1 MPEKRLIHHGGQP
14 IVEPPESGQT
24 RQPSGFLSEQF
35 AREEKSRDPK
45 TEKIPAIRFRGFTDA
60 WEQRELGE
68 NCEITTGGTPTTSN
82 SDYWNPKEIPWLS
95 SGEVHKKRISA
106 TDDKISRLG
115 LENSSARWVK
125 PCSVLVAL
133 AGQGKTRGTV
143 AINEIA
149 LTTNQSIAAI
159 YPEEHDAEFL
169 FQNLE
174 SRYEELRAISSA
186 DGSRGGLNKHLL
198 SAVTI
203 PYAETREQQKIG
215 IFFRDLDSLITLHQR
230 VYFQERTDQTINGH
244 TKTDS
249 WEQREFSE
257 ITYPAGEK
265 NRDNHPYE
273 SFSITNED
281 GFVPQNEKF
290 ENGGTMRDADK
301 RMYFIVSPNSFAYN
315 PARIN
320 VGSIGYQ
327 NLHKNVIVS
336 SLYEVFKTTSDVDD
350 RFLWHWFKSENFQ
363 RLIEHLQEGGVRL
376 YFYYDKLCQGHLPL
390 PTIEEQQEIG
400 RYFDHLDHLI
410 TLHQRE
416 YLLFEVLLC

>member
-230 VYFQERTDQTINGH
+230 EL
-244 TKTDS
+244 
-249 WEQREFSE
+249 
-257 ITYPAGEK
+257 EK
-265 NRDNHPYE
+265 LRNIKKACLE
-273 SFSITNED
+273 KM
-281 GFVPQNEKF
+281 FV
-290 ENGGTMRDADK
+290 
-301 RMYFIVSPNSFAYN
+301 
-315 PARIN
+315 
-320 VGSIGYQ
+320 
-327 NLHKNVIVS
+327 
-336 SLYEVFKTTSDVDD
+336 
-350 RFLWHWFKSENFQ
+350 
-363 RLIEHLQEGGVRL
+363 
-376 YFYYDKLCQGHLPL
+376 
-390 PTIEEQQEIG
+390 
-400 RYFDHLDHLI
+400 
-410 TLHQRE
+410 
-416 YLLFEVLLC
+416 

>member
-1 MPEKRLIHHGGQP
+1 MVRKTFLLQKGPRENSWLLLYSWEQREAKQLCQIGTGKSNTQDQVPDGSYPFFIRSDTPVRSNKYLYDCEAVITIGDGNIGRVFHYVNGKFDLHQRCYKMVDFREVTGKYFFYFFSTHFYDRAMKMTAKATVDSVRLEMISEMEICFPGNPDEQDKIAEFFTGLDRLITLHQR
-14 IVEPPESGQT
+14 VYFQERTDQT
-24 RQPSGFLSEQF
+24 INGHT
-35 AREEKSRDPK
+35 K
-45 TEKIPAIRFRGFTDA
+45 TDS

-230 VYFQERTDQTINGH
+230 
-244 TKTDS
+244 
-249 WEQREFSE
+249 
-257 ITYPAGEK
+257 
-265 NRDNHPYE
+265 
-273 SFSITNED
+273 
-281 GFVPQNEKF
+281 
-290 ENGGTMRDADK
+290 
-301 RMYFIVSPNSFAYN
+301 
-315 PARIN
+315 
-320 VGSIGYQ
+320 
-327 NLHKNVIVS
+327 
-336 SLYEVFKTTSDVDD
+336 
-350 RFLWHWFKSENFQ
+350 
-363 RLIEHLQEGGVRL
+363 
-376 YFYYDKLCQGHLPL
+376 
-390 PTIEEQQEIG
+390 
-400 RYFDHLDHLI
+400 
-410 TLHQRE
+410 E

>member
-1 MPEKRLIHHGGQP
+1 MVRK
-14 IVEPPESGQT
+14 T
-24 RQPSGFLSEQF
+24 FLLQKGP
-35 AREEKSRDPK
+35 RENSWLLLYS
-45 TEKIPAIRFRGFTDA
+45 

>member
-1 MPEKRLIHHGGQP
+1 MKKNDNNLFYTCSLIELIGRTARQKRKDVVNLMGEKIIRHIYHHADTLHCEPIAKIADYYIDFCHIPTGEFDNIASCKYTVPSYWDIGKVYARLIEDIQKDDVIFALIQVYNSTVSDSISYYNSDFFYQP
-14 IVEPPESGQT
+14 RGFIKEQ
-24 RQPSGFLSEQF
+24 FLSEGN
-35 AREEKSRDPK
+35 AVGEKTLK
-45 TEKIPAIRFRGFTDA
+45 KPAIRFRGFTDA
-60 WEQRELGE
+60 
-68 NCEITTGGTPTTSN
+68 
-82 SDYWNPKEIPWLS
+82 
-95 SGEVHKKRISA
+95 
-106 TDDKISRLG
+106 
-115 LENSSARWVK
+115 
-125 PCSVLVAL
+125 
-133 AGQGKTRGTV
+133 
-143 AINEIA
+143 
-149 LTTNQSIAAI
+149 
-159 YPEEHDAEFL
+159 
-169 FQNLE
+169 
-174 SRYEELRAISSA
+174 
-186 DGSRGGLNKHLL
+186 
-198 SAVTI
+198 
-203 PYAETREQQKIG
+203 
-215 IFFRDLDSLITLHQR
+215 
-230 VYFQERTDQTINGH
+230 
-244 TKTDS
+244 

-376 YFYYDKLCQGHLPL
+376 YFYYDKLCQGLLPL